1 LDEAINTFLQGKD
14 DLHSLD
20 TILSYSLQKLQ
31 QLHER
36 KRHIET
42 KGLYLL
48 QGQAVSIA
56 LFSVIWTDGGSI
68 SWNDNILSKL
78 KIIIYVL
85 ILVCIIISVGTT
97 VFIQKDNLL
106 SSKCIQKILKRKYN
120 IKISDEE
127 AKGFRDIANPQY
139 ILDLYYKNKS
149 NRILF
154 EKIIES
160 IDTSINNLCNICI
173 SKNYFL
179 NKAICYFIA
188 SLVFMAI
195 SKFII

>member
-1 LDEAINTFLQGKD
+1 MDEAINTFLQGKD

-68 SWNDNILSKL
+68 SWNDNGAVS
-78 KIIIYVL
+78 Y
-85 ILVCIIISVGTT
+85 
-97 VFIQKDNLL
+97 
-106 SSKCIQKILKRKYN
+106 
-120 IKISDEE
+120 
-127 AKGFRDIANPQY
+127 
-139 ILDLYYKNKS
+139 
-149 NRILF
+149 
-154 EKIIES
+154 
-160 IDTSINNLCNICI
+160 
-173 SKNYFL
+173 
-179 NKAICYFIA
+179 
-188 SLVFMAI
+188 
-195 SKFII
+195 